1 YMPSGGILHR
11 ARPRRR
17 KVRRR
22 DGTLLLHRGQLRAAR
37 ASTDDRAGAGG
48 PCYGGGAGVCSGA
61 ALPHLPAVRAAH
73 HHRDAL
79 FDPGP
84 GRRAHR
90 GRHRLAGPAVRE
102 PMTTSQR
109 RATIID
115 VAKRAGVSRQTVTR
129 AVHDMPGISPA
140 TRGRALAAAREL
152 DYRPSRLGRGLVEQ
166 GPVTL
171 GLAVH
176 DLSNSYS
183 AELGA
188 AFVRAGA
195 PHGWN
200 VVLAETEQAR
210 R

>member
-1 YMPSGGILHR
+1 
-11 ARPRRR
+11 
-17 KVRRR
+17 
-22 DGTLLLHRGQLRAAR
+22 LRAAR
-37 ASTDDRAGAGG
+37 ASPDDRAGAGG
-48 PCYGGGAGVCSGA
+48 PCYGGGAGVCPGA

-79 FDPGP
+79 FDSGP

-129 AVHDMPGISPA
+129 AVNDMPGISPA
-140 TRGRALAAAREL
+140 TRERVLAAAREMN
-152 DYRPSRLGRGLVEQ
+152 YRPSRFGRWLVVQ
-166 GPVTL
+166 GSVTL
-171 GLAVH
+171 VLALH
-176 DLSNSYS
+176 DLSKSYF
-183 AELGA
+183 AGLGA
-188 AFVRAGA
+188 AFVRVGS

-210 R
+210 RPETAASELARRVDALVGYHVATD